1 MAESLIP
8 VATPAAAQAAV
19 TPEVKTV
26 TTPVVE
32 TPEVKTEK
40 PALTEIEQRALDQGW
55 KPLEEWEGDP
65 NDHRS
70 AKEYIDRGELL
81 GKIKNQSSEI
91 REIKQM
97 LSTLSEH
104 NKKVYIAGR
113 EAALN
118 ELKQL
123 RVHALKEGEMEQAV
137 AIEERI
143 AENQNL
149 INITKNTPA
158 PAVTQSTQN
167 TPAFESWLTTNK
179 WYETDEAMRNWAD
192 GAAMALGKKAR
203 ESGRQIGEQ
212 DVYDH
217 LTKEARKTFP
227 QKFQRVGAPS
237 PDGEGRKAMQNTKSG
252 KSGDAFEQLLS
263 TFDEQA
269 QKVARNLVNSKIL
282 TKEKYV
288 EDYERIGQ

>member
-1 MAESLIP
+1 MADSLIP
-8 VATPAAAQAAV
+8 VQGAPVAPAAPAVVVVPPVVPAPV
-19 TPEVKTV
+19 TPE
-26 TTPVVE
+26 P
-32 TPEVKTEK
+32 PELSE
-40 PALTEIEQRALDQGW
+40 LEQQALDQGW
-55 KPLEEWEGDP
+55 KPIEEWEGDP
-65 NDHRS
+65 KDHRS

-81 GKIKNQSSEI
+81 GKIKSQSGEI

-104 NKKVYIAGR
+104 NKRVYIAGR
-113 EAALN
+113 EAAIA
-118 ELKQL
+118 EMRQL
-123 RVHALKEGEMEQAV
+123 RVVALKEGEVEQAV

-143 AENQNL
+143 QENQNL
-149 INITKNTPA
+149 VNVAKNTPA
-158 PAVTQSTQN
+158 PTVTSTTQN
-167 TPAFESWLTTNK
+167 SPAFDSWLTTNK

-203 ESGRQIGEQ
+203 ETGRQVGEQ

-237 PDGEGRKAMQNTKSG
+237 PDGEGRKAMQNTKQG
-252 KSGDAFEQLLS
+252 KNGDAFETLLS
-263 TFDEQA
+263 NFDEQA
-269 QKVARNLVNSKIL
+269 QRVARNLVKSGVL